1 MGLHYT
7 PRNRGQVLSVQYDKE
22 CARIFIDRNPALSHI
37 AYSLQTLH
45 RMPSESW
52 GHRPVLPTIFFML
65 VLHQSKPYPKSNL
78 QFSVIDLQFSVTLY
92 SRALAAQ
99 DKVYPLND
107 AIEVMDNLMELD
119 TKSNSLDDAREY
131 IKALVPWVKNDQIV
145 YNNQDEPIGV
155 LGAHT
160 PFPPF
165 HWKCRTSTQIIH

>member
-1 MGLHYT
+1 MYGLYQIWLEEKQYPRFADLDEHYM
-7 PRNRGQVLSVQYDKE
+7 QLSV
-22 CARIFIDRNPALSHI
+22 IH
-37 AYSLQTLH
+37 
-45 RMPSESW
+45 
-52 GHRPVLPTIFFML
+52 
-65 VLHQSKPYPKSNL
+65 
-78 QFSVIDLQFSVTLY
+78 LQFSVTLY
-92 SRALAAQ
+92 NGLYKLVVILDDRTSDICRALAAQ